1 MRFGLERLVSD
12 DFESLWREG
21 LASLAV
27 FHTPFAQRAAEI
39 TVDLEVTPHPGD
51 GNAAI
56 GAGGGRPVVPQ
67 VDVPADLTSKRIQFW
82 ESAHNRHAL
91 GHFSGSSVTHG

>member
-1 MRFGLERLVSD
+1 MRVGLEQLVSD

-27 FHTPFAQRAAEI
+27 FHTPFAQRTAEI
-39 TVDLEVTPHPGD
+39 TVNLDVNLHPGD

-56 GAGGGRPVVPQ
+56 GAGVGRPVVPQ
-67 VDVPADLTSKRIQFW
+67 VDVPADLTSKQIQFW

-91 GHFSGSSVTHG
+91 AHFSGSYVTHT